1 VAGRGIPKAA
11 AGVARPTASRKP
23 RGPVGLDTPIGDS
36 GFVGALALRRAGSR
50 LGIRTVRDLL
60 FHLPRR
66 YDDLRELSTARDLYR
81 IEEGERASARLQ
93 VRGIKVAPTFRRHI
107 ERTTVY
113 LGDDTGDVE
122 ATWFGRRYIA
132 SRIKEGQWI
141 VISGKIKRRGF
152 TTSFDNAD
160 FQADDGSELLHAGRI
175 VPVYRLSAG
184 LTATTLRRA
193 IRQALDVVG
202 GSYPEYLPSAALP
215 PGGAAV
221 GRDPGAAAERG
232 AAAAAGA
239 AAERG
244 AAAAGLDPGAA
255 AERGAAAE
263 LGGRGDRPMAIAAA
277 LENAHY
283 PDDFALRDRALSRL
297 GFDELLAL
305 QIGMVARDR
314 LRRRAVGEPVEVA
327 PERARE
333 AVALVEAAIT
343 EQVQARTG
351 STDRAALT
359 PDQAAAVRDIVADL
373 SHARPMMRLLQ
384 GDVGS
389 GKTAVAALALAF
401 VADAGRQ
408 GALLAPT
415 DLLARQHAVA
425 LRRLVNPLGHDVT
438 LLTGS
443 LSASEKREALETIAG
458 PSAGEGLLGL
468 TAGRIVVGTHAL
480 FTESV
485 EFSDLALAVV
495 DEQHRFGVAQREA
508 LGAKGRSPHVLLMT
522 ATPIPRTLGQLLLAD
537 LDVSDLRTPPT
548 GRLRIRTGIRR
559 GSDLAGV
566 AGDPTKGAYP
576 LIVREVRAGHR
587 AFVVVPLV
595 EEDQDTAARSADE
608 VAAALPAQLA
618 DAAARAGLPAE
629 PAPRIGVVHGQMK
642 AAARDATMDLFRR
655 GELDI
660 LVGTTVLEVGVD
672 VPEATVMLILD
683 ADRFGL
689 AQLHQLRGRVG
700 RGEAQSYC
708 ILVSDSYDETARARL
723 DALAT
728 HDDGFELAELDL
740 ELRREGEL
748 LGLNQSGLPT
758 LRIAS
763 LREPRDRDRAARA
776 REVAETLVDDAGAL
790 RPGNEALAIE
800 LERGWL
806 ARVGAGEVLADI
818 SAGDGTAGAAA
829 GAADEPAASDGAETA
844 LDKAPRSVATRS
856 SRPTPRSGDG
866 SQGTRQ

>member
-1 VAGRGIPKAA
+1 M
-11 AGVARPTASRKP
+11 
-23 RGPVGLDTPIGDS
+23 
-36 GFVGALALRRAGSR
+36 
-50 LGIRTVRDLL
+50 RDLL

-66 YDDLRELSTARDLYR
+66 YDDLRELSTARDLTR

-93 VRGIKVAPTFRRHI
+93 VRGIRVAPTFRRRV
-107 ERTTVY
+107 ERTTVF
-113 LGDDTGDVE
+113 LSDDTGDVE
-122 ATWFGRRYIA
+122 ATWFGRRYIN
-132 SRIKEGQWI
+132 SRLKEGQWI
-141 VISGKIKRRGF
+141 VISGKIRRRGF

-160 FQADDGSELLHAGRI
+160 FQAEDGSELLHAGRI

-184 LTATTLRRA
+184 LTATTLRKA
-193 IRQALDVVG
+193 IRQALDAVG
-202 GSYPEYLPSAALP
+202 GTYPEYLPDA
-215 PGGAAV
+215 
-221 GRDPGAAAERG
+221 AAAEAADP
-232 AAAAAGA
+232 AAARKRMG
-239 AAERG
+239 
-244 AAAAGLDPGAA
+244 
-255 AERGAAAE
+255 
-263 LGGRGDRPMAIAAA
+263 IAAA

-283 PDDFALRDRALSRL
+283 PDDFTLRDDALGRL

-305 QIGMVARDR
+305 QVGMVARDR
-314 LRRRAVGEPVEVA
+314 QRRRAVGEPVAVD
-327 PERARE
+327 PRRAAE
-333 AVALVEAAIT
+333 AAALVEAALT
-343 EQVQARTG
+343 DQLRARTG
-351 STDRAALT
+351 STESAVLT
-359 PDQAAAVRDIVADL
+359 PDQATAVADVVADL
-373 SHARPMMRLLQ
+373 ASSRPMMRLLQ

-425 LRRLVNPLGHDVT
+425 LRRLVQPLGHDVT

-443 LSASEKREALETIAG
+443 LSAAEKREALETIAG
-458 PSAGEGLLGL
+458 PSVGEGLLGL
-468 TAGRIVVGTHAL
+468 TAGRVVVGTHAL
-480 FTESV
+480 FTDAV
-485 EFSDLALAVV
+485 QFADLALAVV

-537 LDVSDLRTPPT
+537 LDVSDLRTPPA
-548 GRLRIRTGIRR
+548 GRLKIRTGIRR
-559 GSDLAGV
+559 GADLAGV
-566 AGDPTKGAYP
+566 AGDPSKGAYP

-595 EEDQDTAARSADE
+595 EEDEESAARSADE

-618 DAAARAGLPAE
+618 EAAARAGLDAE
-629 PAPRIGVVHGQMK
+629 PALRIGVVHGQMK
-642 AAARDATMDLFRR
+642 AAARDATMDRFRR
-655 GELDI
+655 GDLDV

-672 VPEATVMLILD
+672 VPEATVMLILN

-708 ILVSDSYDETARARL
+708 VLVSDSHDETAQARL

-728 HDDGFELAELDL
+728 HNDGFELAELDL

-763 LREPRDRDRAARA
+763 LRDPRDREKAARA
-776 REVAETLVDDAGAL
+776 RNVAEALVDEAGAL
-790 RPGNEALAIE
+790 RAGNEALAVE

-806 ARVGAGEVLADI
+806 ARVGAGEVLADV
-818 SAGDGTAGAAA
+818 ADGDE
-829 GAADEPAASDGAETA
+829 EPAAKPAAAQPAAAQPAARRPT
-844 LDKAPRSVATRS
+844 APRPAA
-856 SRPTPRSGDG
+856 PRRGAR
-866 SQGTRQ
+866 T